1 MEALL
6 EALAQSG
13 IAQYLRFSRWG
24 YAAVNTAH
32 VFSIA
37 LLVGSTFTMDLK
49 LFGAWPRIAHNTLAR
64 VLLPMAFCGLL
75 IALITGPLLFLTR
88 PTEYIAL
95 GIFQLKLALIVV
107 GALSAMAA
115 HFVYGLWLEQA
126 DRPARLQTGAI
137 SLICWLGALVAGRM
151 IAFAG
156 S

>member
-24 YAAVNTAH
+24 YAAVNTVH

-37 LLVGSTFTMDLK
+37 LLVGCTLTMDLK
-49 LFGAWPRIAHNTLAR
+49 LFGAWPRIAHDALAR
-64 VLLPMAFCGLL
+64 VLLPVAFCGLL

-95 GIFQLKLALIVV
+95 GIFQFKLVLIVI
-107 GALSAMAA
+107 GALSAMAT
-115 HFVYGLWLEQA
+115 HLVYGLWLEQA
-126 DRPARLQTGAI
+126 ERPARLRTGAI